1 MCTVGHVYYSFFL
14 TFRWACFLTETSD
27 ENTISVNSSV
37 EILFHAFMSDVKK
50 IYRWWLFVFWFWLTA
65 ISVLRGLYFY
75 VGKKTSPETRLREGL
90 RNYFFSFSL
99 SYALGGDGVT
109 SGLIHQQLRVNS
121 HHGCLTGVPF
131 SAFLSLPF
139 EAVRENVQTE
149 LRLGGLRNVCFLWGY

>member
-1 MCTVGHVYYSFFL
+1 MCVNCWPRVLFFL
-14 TFRWACFLTETSD
+14 PHLQVSMFFDWDQWWNYYFSKFFCG
-27 ENTISVNSSV
+27 NTVSR
-37 EILFHAFMSDVKK
+37 FHVRCQK

-139 EAVRENVQTE
+139 EAARENVQT
-149 LRLGGLRNVCFLWGY
+149 